1 MRARDLDRANASSVL
16 DAAYAEGQL
25 GADEYRDRTA
35 QAETAR
41 TVGELER
48 LVDDLQVPSAVA
60 DLVSSESTPPRNPL
74 RRAGTGGRYPDH
86 TRARDVDRDTT
97 RQLIDNARG
106 DGQLSED
113 EHQTLTELAGE
124 AKTLGE
130 LAQLVDDLQRPSGA
144 APPPQPP
151 RSNRRRWYRIAVGAG
166 AVCAAVAAFVLT
178 SGVSDTEPA
187 PATALVVVDLGSVQ
201 PLVIA
206 TPNLLTREGLTLFL
220 GKYRDKFG
228 DLQIDDLTL
237 YPEYA
242 IVSRAV
248 PGEPNRLIGYDYR
261 GGFQQS
267 SSVTSRKADKAAV
280 DLAQLNVAA
289 ISDALASAPST
300 LRVANGV
307 VTHMDVEINDAGAY
321 STFGIPKNGPYVTI
335 YAGNKFNESGYLLL
349 TPAGAVA
356 RAVPFEK

>member
-35 QAETAR
+35 KAETAK

-48 LVDDLQVPSAVA
+48 LIGDLQVPSAVG
-60 DLVSSESTPPRNPL
+60 DLVPSESTPTRNPL
-74 RRAGTGGRYPDH
+74 RRTGTGGRYPDH

-113 EHQTLTELAGE
+113 EHQTLIELVGE

-130 LAQLVDDLQRPSGA
+130 LAQLVDDLQRPSDA

-178 SGVSDTEPA
+178 SGVSDTAPA
-187 PATALVVVDLGSVQ
+187 PAAPPVVVDLGSVQ
-201 PLVIA
+201 PIVIA

-228 DLQIDDLTL
+228 GLQIDTLTL

-242 IVSRAV
+242 VVARAV

-267 SSVTSRKADKAAV
+267 SAVTSRKADKPAA

-289 ISDALASAPST
+289 ITDALASAPST
-300 LRVANGV
+300 LRVPNGV
-307 VTHMDVEINDAGAY
+307 VTHMDVQIDDAGAY
-321 STFGIPKNGPYVTI
+321 SGYGIPRNGPYVTI
-335 YAGNKFNESGYLLL
+335 YAGNKFNESGFLLL
-349 TPAGAVA
+349 TPAGVVA